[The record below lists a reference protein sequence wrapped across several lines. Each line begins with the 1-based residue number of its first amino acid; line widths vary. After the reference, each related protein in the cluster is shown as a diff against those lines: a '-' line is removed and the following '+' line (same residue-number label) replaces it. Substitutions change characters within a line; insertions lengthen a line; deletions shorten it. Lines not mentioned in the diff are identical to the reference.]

1 MTRREKEITMK
12 SEKFPI
18 RFENFSISVDG
29 KSVLENITL
38 SFVEGM
44 NVLYGP
50 RGSGKSFLLRSIV
63 KLNVEIFNE
72 ISRSGSVYLFDQNVE
87 DLDDIYVR
95 KNALYLDTSFID
107 AMNRYTFDEFL
118 KLALKRKIS
127 LEDFSEK
134 LDDLGILR
142 MLIRGQKTPLSVFS
156 PAEKISLLLFI
167 LEQKKP
173 RVILMDCLLD
183 HLDDENLEKIMDM
196 FLKMK
201 EERTFVISTR
211 ILQRFLYIADLL
223 VILNNGKINYV
234 GSPKDFVLKM

>member
-1 MTRREKEITMK
+1 MK

-29 KSVLENITL
+29 KSVLENITV

-63 KLNVEIFNE
+63 KLNVEIFNK
-72 ISRSGSVYLFDQNVE
+72 ISRGGSVYLFDQNVR
-87 DLDDIYVR
+87 DLDDIYLR
-95 KNALYLDTSFID
+95 KSALYLDTSFID
-107 AMNRYTFDEFL
+107 TMNHYTFDEFL
-118 KLALKRKIS
+118 KLTLKRKIS

-142 MLIRGQKTPLSVFS
+142 MLVRGRKTPLSMFS

-173 RVILMDCLLD
+173 RIILMDCLLD

-196 FLKMK
+196 FLKIK
-201 EERTFVISTR
+201 EERTFIISTR